1 MSFSSFCILNEGL
14 NLGETMEGIFAIAVG
29 AYIANGKLDVDT
41 INNIRSSSSFS
52 GGKGKVAIQSNIS
65 SNANLIGI
73 QADPEDKIT
82 VSVEINLRSKNVDGM
97 FGDDLDPNTKVD
109 ALVASV
115 VNKVPNLSTIKKI
128 HSFIVDILTNNKP
141 DDIEFVVVADGSGAS
156 AAKGGFI
163 KGDVKLDI
171 HARTKT
177 SIPQEI
183 KGTLSFS
190 LKTGEDA
197 KTVSNLSIFGGI
209 LKMGQ
214 HYNLEFVEGISKDI
228 EFTGK
233 YKDTQKLVYDHPD
246 KWTDEEHFI
255 SYLRKYLLIQDS
267 FLSKKDDEFEGG
279 GAERRVQQMT
289 AELTHLKTLL
299 KKFIEAFT
307 RDIKGID
314 SDVFTAEPHA
324 RLFASKTFDFIQR
337 EIFGTDI
344 AEYIHVTDS
353 DIKEIK
359 KADIENM
366 KYEYVVKVESE
377 PNGIVNFTGIN
388 IDGSKKL
395 IFRIVPRLEYNIKTQ
410 RKTQLLTIDIGDL
423 A

>member
-1 MSFSSFCILNEGL
+1 MSFSSFCVLNEAL
-14 NLGETMEGIFAIAVG
+14 NMGETMEGIFAIAVG
-29 AYIANGKLDVDT
+29 AYIANGKLDTDT
-41 INNIRSSSSFS
+41 INSIRSSPNFK
-52 GGKGKVAIQSNIS
+52 GGKGKVSIQSNTAN
-65 SNANLIGI
+65 NANLIGI

-82 VSVEINLRSKNVDGM
+82 VSVEINLRPKNVGGM
-97 FGDDLDPNTKVD
+97 FGDDLEPNTKVD

-128 HSFIVDILTNNKP
+128 QSFIVDILTNNKP
-141 DDIEFVVVADGSGAS
+141 DDIEFVVIADGSEAS
-156 AAKGGFI
+156 ATKGGLI

-190 LKTGEDA
+190 LKTGTDT

-214 HYNLEFVEGISKDI
+214 HYDLDFVSDINKDT

-233 YKDTQKLVYDHPD
+233 YKDTQKLVYEHPD
-246 KWTDEEHFI
+246 KWADEEHFI

-279 GAERRVQQMT
+279 GSERRVQQMT

-299 KKFIEAFT
+299 KKFIVAFT

-314 SDVFTAEPHA
+314 SDVFTTDPHA

-377 PNGIVNFTGIN
+377 PNGIVNFIGIN

-395 IFRIVPRLEYNIKTQ
+395 IFRVVPRLEYNIKTQ

>member
-1 MSFSSFCILNEGL
+1 M
-14 NLGETMEGIFAIAVG
+14 GETMEGIFAIAVG
-29 AYIANGKLDVDT
+29 AYIANGKLDTDT
-41 INNIRSSSSFS
+41 INSIRSSPNFK
-52 GGKGKVAIQSNIS
+52 GGKGKVSIQSNTAN
-65 SNANLIGI
+65 NANLIGI

-82 VSVEINLRSKNVDGM
+82 VSVEINLRPKNVGGM
-97 FGDDLDPNTKVD
+97 FGDDLEPNTKVD

-128 HSFIVDILTNNKP
+128 QSFIVDILTNNKP
-141 DDIEFVVVADGSGAS
+141 DDIEFVVIADGSEAS
-156 AAKGGFI
+156 ATKGGLI

-190 LKTGEDA
+190 LKTGTDT

-214 HYNLEFVEGISKDI
+214 HYDLDFVSDINKDT

-233 YKDTQKLVYDHPD
+233 YKDTQKLVYEHPD
-246 KWTDEEHFI
+246 KWADEEHFI

-279 GAERRVQQMT
+279 GSERRVQQMT

-299 KKFIEAFT
+299 KKFIVAFT

-314 SDVFTAEPHA
+314 SDVFTTDPHA

-377 PNGIVNFTGIN
+377 PNGIVNFIGIN

-395 IFRIVPRLEYNIKTQ
+395 IFRVVPRLEYNIKTQ